1 MPGGGLVIHGLPV
14 YGALG
19 GVAVARV
26 WGNGARTGGRRR
38 HTSGAQPPSPAGAC
52 IDIEQ
57 AQAAPRLAARAA
69 THPMTVPSPDA
80 PPPPY
85 ATALDR
91 DAFLS
96 GTHTA
101 PSLVARLVAAAT
113 AGTGGEL
120 TPAAADALAAEFERL
135 DGQGREGEGERGSV
149 VSANLPSLP

>member
-1 MPGGGLVIHGLPV
+1 MPGGGLAIHGLPV

-26 WGNGARTGGRRR
+26 WGSGARTGGRRR

-80 PPPPY
+80 PHRRSAPTRESPRP
-85 ATALDR
+85 TA
-91 DAFLS
+91 A
-96 GTHTA
+96 
-101 PSLVARLVAAAT
+101 
-113 AGTGGEL
+113 
-120 TPAAADALAAEFERL
+120 
-135 DGQGREGEGERGSV
+135 
-149 VSANLPSLP
+149 